1 MILWSLQG
9 KTSIDSAVLC
19 SAYCYSRESSCMLLM
34 QQGSATYREIT
45 RNTGTKTHKA
55 AIVSTWIHIR
65 IMAVRICAV
74 QLMEALYS
82 PLQNVRHL
90 VPIR

>member
-1 MILWSLQG
+1 
-9 KTSIDSAVLC
+9 
-19 SAYCYSRESSCMLLM
+19 MLFM

-90 VPIR
+90 VPIRGVNDSSKRANYRLDFAIHP